1 LSPFE
6 RLQDVDFSGVR
17 TVLVGDLV
25 LDRFI
30 HGTTRRVSRE
40 APVPVVQFERESL
53 CPGGAANCAANI
65 ASLGGQV
72 SVVGLLGDDAHGDAL
87 QRLLEQSGVDTS
99 GVVRTPGR
107 LTTVK
112 TRVLAG
118 GQGTVHQQ
126 VLRLDREP
134 VVAAS
139 AEAREALFEA
149 VAARAKEAAVVVL
162 SDYGYGSATAAEIG
176 AAGEV
181 PVVVDSRRQLGSFR
195 NAHTLKPNLS
205 ELEGFVGRDLHSP
218 SSIAAAA
225 RELRAATSAE
235 SVLVTLGRDGM
246 LLVEAGGETRIE
258 VFGDDEVADVTGAGD
273 SVLAAY
279 SLGLGLGWSRAD
291 AARLATVAGG
301 VAVSHQ
307 GTYAVTP
314 QDLRDLVRE
323 HG

>member
-1 LSPFE
+1 VSPFGN
-6 RLQDVDFSGVR
+6 LQDVDFSGVR
-17 TVLVGDLV
+17 VVLVGDLV
-25 LDRFI
+25 LDRFV

-40 APVPVVQFERESL
+40 APVPVIQFEREEL
-53 CPGGAANCAANI
+53 APGGAANCAANI

-72 SVVGLLGDDAHGDAL
+72 SVVGLLGDDVHGDAL
-87 QRLLEQSGVDTS
+87 RRLLDDLGVDTS
-99 GVVRTPGR
+99 GIVCTPGR

-139 AEAREALFEA
+139 AEARSALLDALAE
-149 VAARAKEAAVVVL
+149 RANNAHVVVV
-162 SDYGYGSATAAEIG
+162 SDYGYGSATPAEVC
-176 AAGEV
+176 AAGDAA
-181 PVVVDSRRQLGSFR
+181 VVVDSRRDLGTYHG
-195 NAHTLKPNLS
+195 AHTLKPNLS
-205 ELEGFVGRDLHSP
+205 ELEGFAGCDLHSEA
-218 SSIAAAA
+218 SIVEAAQQ
-225 RELRAATSAE
+225 LRTSAHAA
-235 SVLVTLGRDGM
+235 SVLVTLGREGM
-246 LLVEAGGETRIE
+246 LLVEADGTTRIP

-279 SLGLGLGWSRAD
+279 SLGLGLGWSRAE

-314 QDLRDLVRE
+314 SDLRDLVRE